1 MKKLLV
7 FIIGILL
14 LSSCDNN
21 LVKGGVTKTIAEE
34 NNKKSNKEYINVNMH
49 TYYKTKM
56 GNHDVYQYTFHTQF
70 GDGSDIVHFE
80 DMCDYCKNLN
90 K

>member
-1 MKKLLV
+1 
-7 FIIGILL
+7 
-14 LSSCDNN
+14 
-21 LVKGGVTKTIAEE
+21 
-34 NNKKSNKEYINVNMH
+34 MH
-49 TYYKTKM
+49 KYYKTKM

-80 DMCDYCKNLN
+80 DMCDFCKNLN

>member
-1 MKKLLV
+1 MKKILV

-34 NNKKSNKEYINVNMH
+34 NNKKK
-49 TYYKTKM
+49 
-56 GNHDVYQYTFHTQF
+56 
-70 GDGSDIVHFE
+70 
-80 DMCDYCKNLN
+80 
-90 K
+90 